1 MKPLTRNQ
9 LKKIDVSQLL
19 LAFDFDGT
27 LSPIAKRPEQAGT
40 SKRFLPLLKK
50 LSREGAL
57 IAVITGRSLKDVK
70 PLLGFHPDFLVG
82 NHGMEGLHAFSTSA
96 VRARKV
102 CRGWVKDL
110 KKNWPKIS
118 GAFLEDK
125 KQSLSLHFRGTRDHA
140 RAKAELLALISQ
152 LQPKPRVIGGKFI
165 FNLVPQGSPHKGA
178 ALKEVARMSKRPF
191 VVFAG
196 DDDTDE
202 DAFREK
208 LPMVSVRVGRKA
220 GSASKFFIPNQRQL
234 EKVLH
239 WLTMNGT

>member
-1 MKPLTRNQ
+1 MKALTRTQ
-9 LKKIDVSQLL
+9 LKKINPSHLL

-27 LSPIAKRPEQAGT
+27 LSPIVKKPELAGT
-40 SKRFLPLLKK
+40 SKRFLPLLKT
-50 LSREGAL
+50 LSNEGAL
-57 IAVITGRSLKDVK
+57 IAVITGRSLKDVR
-70 PLLGFHPDFLVG
+70 PLLGFRPDFLVG
-82 NHGMEGLHAFSTSA
+82 NHGMEGLQAFSTSA

-102 CRGWVKDL
+102 CRVWVKEL
-110 KKNWPKIS
+110 KKSWPKIP

-125 KQSLSLHFRGTRDHA
+125 KQSLSLHYRGTRDHA
-140 RAKAELLALISQ
+140 RAKTQLLALISQ

-178 ALKEVARMSKRPF
+178 ALKEVARMAKRPI
-191 VVFAG
+191 VIFAG

-208 LPMVSVRVGRKA
+208 MPLVSVRVGRKA